1 MKEKLNCKNSEAIV
15 ISLSQTEICT
25 GYSVHHSNVFTA
37 LYIKKDHSIWFVI
50 KSIVYPRD
58 LSPVSWMLSGYG
70 TKALITH

>member
-37 LYIKKDHSIWFVI
+37 LYIKKDHSI
-50 KSIVYPRD
+50 
-58 LSPVSWMLSGYG
+58 
-70 TKALITH
+70 